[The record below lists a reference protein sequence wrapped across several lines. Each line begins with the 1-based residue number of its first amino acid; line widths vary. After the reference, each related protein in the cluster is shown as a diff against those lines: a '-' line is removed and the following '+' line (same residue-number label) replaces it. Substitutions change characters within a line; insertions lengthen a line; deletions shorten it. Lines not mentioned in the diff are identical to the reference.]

1 MKLKIK
7 RELLL
12 ENLNKVSK
20 AISTKNLIP
29 SLSGI
34 KFDLTKEG
42 LTLTASNNDL
52 TIQKFIEIKD
62 ENMNVQEEGIIIIQG
77 KEILDI
83 VRVIPEEE
91 INIEVIDE
99 LKVLIYTDDEKI
111 KYDLN
116 VINKSEYPNV
126 NLEKSDNYIT
136 ISSEELLNIVKETAF
151 ATSTDESRPV
161 LTGIN
166 FKINGDLLEC
176 SATDSYRLAKKENR
190 LSKPVEEIYNI
201 IIPGKNIIEF
211 SKIIDDRE
219 GEIKLHVFNNKILF
233 EEDNLLFQSR
243 LINGNYPNTSKLI
256 PEDSVLKIKAK
267 LSQLYNVIGQAS
279 ILTTDKE
286 KNIVSLSTNGDLLI
300 VKSVSNEKGKAEM
313 KMNIE
318 KNNNEDITIAFSAK
332 YMMEAL
338 NALNTDIIEMSFIGE
353 VKPITIK
360 NTTEDGLIQLVVPI
374 RTYLNNIRHNL
385 LCKYD
390 IITTYF

>member
-29 SLSGI
+29 TLAGI
-34 KFDLTKEG
+34 KFDLTKKG
-42 LTLTASNNDL
+42 LTLTASNNDI
-52 TIQKFIEIKD
+52 TIQKFIKIE
-62 ENMNVQEEGIIIIQG
+62 ENNMSIEKEGIIIIQG

-83 VRVIPEEE
+83 VRIIKEEE

-116 VINKSEYPNV
+116 VINKNEYPNV
-126 NLEKSDNYIT
+126 NLEKSDNYVV
-136 ISSEELLNIVKETAF
+136 ISSEQLLNIVKETAF

-176 SATDSYRLAKKENR
+176 SATDSYRLAKKEIR
-190 LSKPVEEIYNI
+190 LTKPVEEIYNI
-201 IIPGKNIIEF
+201 IMPGKNIIEF
-211 SKIIDDRE
+211 SRIIDDRE
-219 GEIKLHVFNNKILF
+219 GEIRLHIFNNKILL
-233 EEDNLLFQSR
+233 EEGDLLFQSR
-243 LINGNYPNTSKLI
+243 LISGNYPNTSKLI
-256 PEDSVLKIKAK
+256 PEDSILKITAN
-267 LSQLYNVIGQAS
+267 LSQLYNVIEQAS
-279 ILTTDKE
+279 ILTSDKE
-286 KNIVSLSTNGDLLI
+286 KNIVSLSTSGNLLI

-313 KMNIE
+313 KMNIV

-338 NALNTDIIEMSFIGE
+338 NALNNENIEMSFIGE

-360 NTTEDGLIQLVVPI
+360 NLEDDGLIQLVVPI
-374 RTYLNNIRHNL
+374 RTY
-385 LCKYD
+385 
-390 IITTYF
+390 